1 MRNLRSRVRQVFERI
16 NMPAKRVIVDG
27 VVLQA
32 LTVLGHDLG
41 KDFQELTEEAFSDLL
56 KKHRRPVGL
65 KAALQQSLRQAPA
78 NDGSQR
84 PKKKV

>member
-1 MRNLRSRVRQVFERI
+1 MRQVFERI
-16 NMPAKRVIVDG
+16 DMPAKRVIIDG

-41 KDFQELTEEAFSDLL
+41 KDFQELTEEAYSDLL